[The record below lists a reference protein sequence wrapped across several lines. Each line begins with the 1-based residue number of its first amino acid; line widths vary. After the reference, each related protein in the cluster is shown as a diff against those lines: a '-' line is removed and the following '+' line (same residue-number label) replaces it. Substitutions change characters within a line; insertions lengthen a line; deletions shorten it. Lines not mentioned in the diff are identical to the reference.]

1 MAVVLSAE
9 DNGPFSSSPGLRR
22 SHSQS
27 KFNSKQS
34 MNFHASASNSRLNDI
49 YHDAYHEP
57 FHFVPE
63 SSPCSTPPSPPT
75 VHADSVDQSYS
86 STPVTNLSFDSQC
99 EDGVHSE
106 SGDHVVVSGIHD
118 RSYFGPLE
126 DLEPPLSSSTSNS
139 YTVSPS
145 EDVSVATSH
154 PESPELI
161 EHAEDDTAVRQQP
174 TQHVD
179 YLSHNWREEDIWAS
193 WRYIVSKRG
202 EYSNGPR
209 LENASWRTWMKAKYN
224 LGTVSPETL
233 NWLKDCDV
241 TWLYGPL
248 QTHNSRLSR
257 NSTGRNSSGLSKHG
271 SFAHK
276 KPILKKRSM
285 SEVMLQRSLSSSSL
299 LRQATAAIQAQQKD
313 RKMRGGRPSLHRA
326 STVDY
331 VAFPFFPRR
340 RSYENTVDVSSASTS
355 CVESPG
361 SERKHIHFDEQVK
374 QCIAVDVKGD
384 DDDDEDEVDHARW
397 MYGDDSDSD
406 DGVMMKPTRSTKK
419 PILRKKPQPNLNAES
434 KTIAMLPSTTLKYRV
449 DSPEPTESAMKHSS
463 SFRRSPALSP
473 SPSQETLR
481 PSRPSGSLYY
491 DEDDEDVLVM
501 EMDNSTPVSN
511 PIDSPRFRQTSSQM
525 SASQSNPAAQPEG
538 LRRTESGML
547 MPVDVAEA
555 QPYQGLVGRVVDTV
569 NTARDIVHV
578 IWNVGWR

>member
-27 KFNSKQS
+27 SFNSKQS

-75 VHADSVDQSYS
+75 VHADSVDQSYL
-86 STPVTNLSFDSQC
+86 STPVTNLSFDGQC
-99 EDGVHSE
+99 EDEVDSKA
-106 SGDHVVVSGIHD
+106 GDHVVLSGIHD

-126 DLEPPLSSSTSNS
+126 DLEPPLSSSAGNS

-154 PESPELI
+154 PESPELV
-161 EHAEDDTAVRQQP
+161 EHAEDDTAVKQHP
-174 TQHVD
+174 THHVD

-233 NWLKDCDV
+233 NC
-241 TWLYGPL
+241 
-248 QTHNSRLSR
+248 
-257 NSTGRNSSGLSKHG
+257 TGRNSSGLSKHG
-271 SFAHK
+271 SFVHK

-313 RKMRGGRPSLHRA
+313 RKMNRGRPSLHRA

-340 RSYENTVDVSSASTS
+340 RSYENTADVSSASTS
-355 CVESPG
+355 CVESPA

-374 QCIAVDVKGD
+374 QCIAVEVKGD
-384 DDDDEDEVDHARW
+384 DDDDEDELDHARW
-397 MYGDDSDSD
+397 IYGDDSDSD
-406 DGVMMKPTRSTKK
+406 DGVMMKPTRSIKK
-419 PILRKKPQPNLNAES
+419 PILRKKPQANLSTES

-463 SFRRSPALSP
+463 LLRRSPALSP

-501 EMDNSTPVSN
+501 EMDNSTPVLN
-511 PIDSPRFRQTSSQM
+511 PVDSSQFRQTSSQA